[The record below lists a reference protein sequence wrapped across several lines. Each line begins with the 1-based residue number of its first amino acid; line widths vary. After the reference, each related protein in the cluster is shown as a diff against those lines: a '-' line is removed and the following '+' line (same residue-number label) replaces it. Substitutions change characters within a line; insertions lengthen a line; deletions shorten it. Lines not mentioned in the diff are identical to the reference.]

1 MNQILVNE
9 HDPKKNKEAKID
21 SVQPLNEVQ
30 SNSNNI
36 NQPFDMQPSFD
47 SMQSYDSQSDFN
59 NMQTYDSQPDF
70 NNMQSYNS
78 QSNSDSM
85 QTYDSQLGFSNMQ
98 AYDSQSNFDNMQ
110 SYSSQ
115 SNYDSMQTYDSQPNF
130 NGMQPNSQSS
140 YDEQVNYD
148 LNQSYQNTQPDYT
161 TGNYESKTIQKVEIQ
176 KVVRIFC
183 IVIIIFGL
191 VLGGK
196 AIFTFVKSKNNKKD
210 TPVVNIDKM
219 GREATISIST
229 QKPIKQYSY
238 QWNKDGEPEVE
249 QGNGRV
255 SVEKTI
261 QIPNGNN
268 ILNIVV
274 TDYYGNKTK
283 YFKQYIYES
292 TDITKP
298 TINLSAVGN
307 KLKITAEDETEILYM
322 TYSWNDEEEIRV
334 DVSQDNKKI
343 IEEEIEVPEGQNKL
357 TITAVDK
364 EENKEKRTENIVG
377 DNKPTFDIQTDGE
390 NIIVVA
396 KDDEGVSKIEI
407 TVDDVTTD
415 SGDTPINQTEVT
427 AKLPISRGTHTITV
441 TVTNLNGLSE
451 TNTVTHTF

>member
-9 HDPKKNKEAKID
+9 HEPNKNQKNAQID
-21 SVQPLNEVQ
+21 NTELS
-30 SNSNNI
+30 I
-36 NQPFDMQPSFD
+36 
-47 SMQSYDSQSDFN
+47 
-59 NMQTYDSQPDF
+59 SQPDLDNNELNNNQLIF
-70 NNMQSYNS
+70 NNAQMPDTMQSSLDNVEQPYDAFANFE
-78 QSNSDSM
+78 SM
-85 QTYDSQLGFSNMQ
+85 QQPYNMQ
-98 AYDSQSNFDNMQ
+98 PMDNSIQ
-110 SYSSQ
+110 TSY
-115 SNYDSMQTYDSQPNF
+115 T
-130 NGMQPNSQSS
+130 
-140 YDEQVNYD
+140 EQVNND
-148 LNQSYQNTQPDYT
+148 LNQSYNSVQTYDTNDSFNNQPQYDVNQNYETQSNYT
-161 TGNYESKTIQKVEIQ
+161 NSNYESKTIQKVEIK
-176 KVVRIFC
+176 KVIRIFC
-183 IVIIIFGL
+183 VVIIVFGL

-196 AIFTFVKSKNNKKD
+196 ALFTFIKAKNSKKD

-229 QKPIKQYSY
+229 QKPIKEYSY
-238 QWNKDGEPEVE
+238 QWNKDGEPEIE

-255 SVEKTI
+255 SIEKTI

-298 TINLSAVGN
+298 TINLSTVGN
-307 KLKITAEDETEILYM
+307 KLKIIAEDDTEMLYI
-322 TYSWNDEEEIRV
+322 TYSWNDEEEIRI
-334 DVSQDNKKI
+334 DVSQDDKKT
-343 IEEEIEVPEGQNKL
+343 IEKDIEVPVGQNKL

-390 NIIVVA
+390 NIVVIA
-396 KDDEGVSKIEI
+396 KDDEGISKISI

-441 TVTNLNGLSE
+441 TVTNINGLSE
-451 TNTVTHTF
+451 TKTVTHTF